1 MRTTK
6 SKWIGILIAGL
17 GLAGAIGG
25 AHAEDANSA
34 ALAAALKTTSVTLQD
49 GLNSGSRD
57 GTPISGKF
65 EIEDGKLQLS
75 VYTMKADRFDEVV
88 IDPKSGAVAKTE
100 KITEGDDLKDAT
112 AQKAAM
118 AKAKI
123 TLLAATEASLKA
135 NAGARATS
143 VVPKLTDG
151 HPVAELSLLQGA
163 SFKTVTE
170 KLD

>member
-1 MRTTK
+1 MRTMK
-6 SKWIGILIAGL
+6 SKWIGILIAGI
-17 GLAGAIGG
+17 GVASAIGY
-25 AHAEDANSA
+25 ARAEDANPA
-34 ALAAALKTTSVTLQD
+34 ALAAALKTTTVTLQD

-88 IDPKSGAVAKTE
+88 IDPKSGAAAKTE
-100 KITEGDDLKDAT
+100 KITEGGDLKDAT
-112 AQKAAM
+112 AQQAAM
-118 AKAKI
+118 TKAKI
-123 TLLAATEASLKA
+123 TLLAATEAALKA
-135 NAGARATS
+135 NAGARAVS
-143 VVPKLTDG
+143 VVPKFTDG
-151 HPVAELSLLQGA
+151 HPVAELSLLQGT